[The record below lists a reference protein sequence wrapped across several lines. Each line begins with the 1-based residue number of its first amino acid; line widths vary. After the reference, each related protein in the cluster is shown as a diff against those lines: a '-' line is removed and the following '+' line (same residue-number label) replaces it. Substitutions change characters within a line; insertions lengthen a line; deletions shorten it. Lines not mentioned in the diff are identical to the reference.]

1 MCGDRCFAFTA
12 NDALHM
18 RAQGWNFVRLGVIW
32 AGGQPTAAP
41 ELDADFERRLHD
53 FLDLA
58 HEHGLHVVL
67 DVHEDS
73 VGTATCGEGVP
84 PWLSALATPGQ
95 VGKPLTPLFTE
106 GVMYANEASWVPDAT
121 QQQCQE
127 KTLAAC
133 AAKGLWDGK
142 CWTNDTGTWALYA
155 GETDYNIKNPCC
167 MRYNGG
173 GSQWSRLAVTEQG
186 QSTMKYLLSNPEGR
200 AHYARY
206 IGLLARAVKDY
217 PAAIGIELMN
227 VSPPTS
233 FPSSLASFQLGTT
246 PLSRIRCEQE
256 PPVSDMSPIAKYAV
270 SRVDMYT
277 TWKACYDAVRAEVP
291 ELAVG
296 VMDAGEGVWSVDRLE
311 DGSPDNGMFG
321 LNTNLLQW
329 LRSGDHLF
337 YAYHQCARAAAP
349 FWLASAVV

>member
-1 MCGDRCFAFTA
+1 
-12 NDALHM
+12 M

-95 VGKPLTPLFTE
+95 VGKPLTPLFTD

-121 QQQCQE
+121 QQQCHE

-142 CWTNDTGTWALYA
+142 CWTNDTETWALYA
-155 GETDYNIKNPCC
+155 GQTDYNVKNPCC

-227 VSPPTS
+227 VSPPTP
-233 FPSSLASFQLGTT
+233 FPT
-246 PLSRIRCEQE
+246 PT
-256 PPVSDMSPIAKYAV
+256 D
-270 SRVDMYT
+270 
-277 TWKACYDAVRAEVP
+277 
-291 ELAVG
+291 
-296 VMDAGEGVWSVDRLE
+296 
-311 DGSPDNGMFG
+311 
-321 LNTNLLQW
+321 
-329 LRSGDHLF
+329 LRSQVLS
-337 YAYHQCARAAAP
+337 AASDANRSRP
-349 FWLASAVV
+349 SATCRPSPSTPSAASTCTPPGRPVTMPCGRRCRSWRWA

>member
-1 MCGDRCFAFTA
+1 
-12 NDALHM
+12 M

-95 VGKPLTPLFTE
+95 VGKPLTPLFTD
-106 GVMYANEASWVPDAT
+106 GIMYANEASWVPDAT

-142 CWTNDTGTWALYA
+142 CWTNDTETWALYA
-155 GETDYNIKNPCC
+155 GQTDYNVKNPCC

-233 FPSSLASFQLGTT
+233 FPSPGFVPIGNDTSQPHPMRTGAARQRHVPHRQVRRQPRRHVHHLEGL
-246 PLSRIRCEQE
+246 LRCRAGGGAGAGGGRDGRGGRGVERG
-256 PPVSDMSPIAKYAV
+256 PARG
-270 SRVDMYT
+270 RV
-277 TWKACYDAVRAEVP
+277 A
-291 ELAVG
+291 
-296 VMDAGEGVWSVDRLE
+296 
-311 DGSPDNGMFG
+311 
-321 LNTNLLQW
+321 
-329 LRSGDHLF
+329 
-337 YAYHQCARAAAP
+337 
-349 FWLASAVV
+349 